1 MATRADVAAEVSA
14 RIPERSIAYP
24 NVESGADA
32 RRDTT
37 WVADAV
43 VIGSGAGGAV
53 AACLLAEAGLDVLVL
68 EEGGLHKTEEFSTD
82 VLAMMRALYR
92 DFGAS
97 MIVGKP
103 GIIFVEGRCVG
114 GSTVINGGMCWR
126 TPERILERW
135 QREDGLPEIGPK
147 AMEPVFDEVE
157 REMNPETQQPDTLGV
172 HNVRFAEGARKL
184 GWHPRENLRNMR
196 RCAGL
201 NNCAFG
207 CPTGAKQSMLVT
219 YVPRAL
225 RAGARLATGA
235 RVDRVIFEGSRAVG
249 VRGRFLGPNGRP
261 TYRFSA
267 HAPLTILAAGARH
280 TPGILKRSWLRARAI
295 GKNLTVHPNAKV
307 VGIFDEVVNPWQG
320 AHQAHQIH
328 DFLEEG
334 ILIGYAVPPPGIL
347 AGAMPGIGEENA
359 EIMSLYNHMFPVGC
373 LIEDTTTGKVVLGPD
388 REPQM
393 LYSLSQRDTA
403 TTHEAVAKVC
413 ELLFA
418 AGAKRCLLPFA
429 DLAEIGSMDDV
440 RRIRS
445 RPVNPRGIELMTVHI
460 MGSARMALDRERGAT
475 DAFGRVFDVPGL
487 CVADASLFP
496 SPVGVN
502 PQETIAALV
511 TRNARRWLEQD
522 LLPARRRRAALPRQS
537 PS

>member
-1 MATRADVAAEVSA
+1 MAILAEEISA
-14 RIPERSIAYP
+14 RVPERRVAYP
-24 NVESGADA
+24 NVESGRDARGDTTLTADA
-32 RRDTT
+32 I
-37 WVADAV
+37 V
-43 VIGSGAGGAV
+43 VGSGAGGAV
-53 AACLLAEAGLDVLVL
+53 AACLLAEAGLEVLIL
-68 EEGGLHKTEEFSTD
+68 EEGGLHKTETFSTD
-82 VLAMMRALYR
+82 VLPMMRALYR

-97 MIVGKP
+97 MILGTP
-103 GIIFVEGRCVG
+103 GIIFAEGRCVG

-126 TPERILERW
+126 TPERILASWARDER
-135 QREDGLPEIGPK
+135 LPDIGPE
-147 AMEPVFDEVE
+147 AMESVFAEVE
-157 REMNPETQQPDTLGV
+157 REMNPETQRDDTLGV
-172 HNVRFAEGARKL
+172 HNRRFAEGARKL

-225 RAGARLATGA
+225 RAGARLVTDA
-235 RVDRVIFEGSRAVG
+235 RVDRVLFAGGRAAG
-249 VRGRFLGPNGRP
+249 VRGRFIGPDRRA
-261 TYRFSA
+261 THRFRA
-267 HAPLTILAAGARH
+267 QAPLTIVAAGARH
-280 TPGILKRSWLRARAI
+280 TPGILKRSWLRGRMI
-295 GKNLTVHPNAKV
+295 GRNLTVHPNAKV
-307 VGIFDEVVNPWQG
+307 VGLFDDVVNPWWG

-328 DFLEEG
+328 DFLEDG

-347 AGAMPGIGEENA
+347 AGAMPGIGEASA

-373 LIEDTTTGKVVLGPD
+373 LIEDTSSGRVVLGPD

-393 LYSLSQRDTA
+393 LYSLSERDTA
-403 TTHEAVAKVC
+403 TTHEGVAKIC

-418 AGAKRCLLPFA
+418 AGATRCMLPFA
-429 DLAEIGSMDDV
+429 DLTEVRSPDEIA
-440 RRIRS
+440 RIRS
-445 RPVNPRGIELMTVHI
+445 RPPRPRGIELMTVHI
-460 MGSARMALDRERGAT
+460 MGSARMALDSSRGAT

-511 TRNARRWLEQD
+511 TRNVRRWLEED
-522 LLPARRRRAALPRQS
+522 FEEDFEC
-537 PS
+537 